1 MSTHDAGAER
11 DPSITDRS
19 TSGRS
24 ALATLALALTA
35 LSIIGF
41 VLLVIG
47 STADWKGFS
56 DDPDDNS
63 TFADIVWTTF
73 ALGGLLAL
81 VTGIVAWI
89 RGRSRRLFGDMRA
102 GQMAVGWVAVAV
114 ILSLIVSAFD

>member
-1 MSTHDAGAER
+1 MSTHEAREA

-19 TSGRS
+19 TAGRS
-24 ALATLALALTA
+24 TLGTLALALTA
-35 LSIIGF
+35 LSVVGF
-41 VLLVIG
+41 VILVIG
-47 STADWKGFS
+47 SIADWKGFS

-81 VTGIVAWI
+81 VTGIVAWV
-89 RGRSRRLFGDMRA
+89 RGRSRRLLGDMRA
-102 GQMAVGWVAVAV
+102 GQMAVGWVAFAV